1 MYHKLLQKQIRKYL
15 PDDLLSQE
23 NCKAFLESINNS
35 YESFERDRELMEHA
49 FTLSEKEFGEV
60 HDELNTLADQR
71 LLTLKQL
78 NETVSSL
85 LGSDQP
91 VDEMGNLVALSEK
104 IKAQVKI
111 NKLTEEELSRNITIF
126 KTLLVNLQS
135 GILVENEDRK
145 ILFTNK
151 LFCSIFNMGD
161 NPDLLVGQDCSES
174 ANHCKDLF
182 QAPEEFVNGINTLLE
197 NRKAV
202 YSEMI
207 ETKEGRILE
216 RDFVPIYVEEV
227 YKGHFWKYTDVTEKV
242 HFQASLQESEER
254 NRLVMNSSLDAIV
267 IADDKGNVEYW
278 NPRAEQLMGWTQEE
292 AMGHSMTKLFIPD
305 HMRSAHNT
313 GMNRYLSTGKS
324 RILNKELEL
333 TAVNKAG
340 EEFPVELVVVTYQQN
355 GKHYFCGFM
364 KDISSRKRSENL
376 LKAQEEKYRNII
388 TNMNLGLLEV
398 DNEEN
403 ILFTNQSFCE
413 MSGYSVEELIG
424 NKTNIFLLNEEEV
437 SLLQQKRQL
446 RTRGVSDSY
455 EIAVKNKSGEVR
467 WWFISGAPNY
477 NDDGELVG
485 SIGIHLDITKQKELE
500 SALAIAKNRAEEAS
514 VAKEAFLANMSHEI
528 RTPLNAIIGM
538 IRELS
543 REELSPK
550 QQTYLSHTDT
560 AARHLLSIVNNIL
573 DISKIEAGELT
584 LDEHNFSLQALIAN
598 ISSILHFKASKKGIK
613 LTSWLSEN
621 IWSAFIGD
629 SARIRQVLLN
639 LLDNAIKFTMEG
651 SVHLDIELLGEE
663 EDSQLIGITIKDT
676 GIGMDADYLGQ
687 LFSKFSQAE
696 KSTSRR
702 FGGTGLGMSITK
714 EIIKL
719 MGGDIVVESTKGK
732 GTQFQVTVRLSRGDI
747 NNLSDRIQDSEHLLR
762 GAHVLLVEDN
772 VMNRFIANKSLSYFG
787 CTTDEAENGL
797 VALELLKENK
807 YDLILMDIQM
817 PKLDGVETTKVIR
830 NDLKLDLP
838 IIAVTANAFKK
849 DIDLYL
855 SNGMNDYVT
864 KPFEEKELFNTI
876 AKQLM
881 WNMPATT
888 FIANSIDDGYDL
900 SQLFELSRGDEE
912 FVKNMI
918 GIFLEHTP
926 PALEEMT
933 KGLVDHDFT
942 TVAKVAHRIKPSV
955 ESMGISQL
963 DGVARDIELLAREE
977 IIDEEGLSSKV
988 HFLTETLSA
997 VLTRLR
1003 KEKKADL

>member
-15 PDDLLSQE
+15 PDDLVDQE
-23 NCKAFLESINNS
+23 SCKAFLESINNS

-49 FTLSEKEFGEV
+49 FTISEKEFGEV
-60 HDELNTLADQR
+60 NDELNALANQR

-78 NETVSSL
+78 NETISSL

-91 VDEMGNLVALSEK
+91 VDEVGNLVALSEK
-104 IKAQVKI
+104 IKAQVNI
-111 NKLTEEELSRNITIF
+111 NKLTEEELSRNITLF
-126 KTLLVNLQS
+126 KTLLANLQS
-135 GILVENEDRK
+135 GILVENENRE
-145 ILFTNK
+145 ILFTNE

-161 NPDLLVGQDCSES
+161 DPDLLVGKDCTES

-182 QAPEEFVNGINTLLE
+182 QAPEAFVGGINTLLR

-202 YSEMI
+202 YNEMV

-216 RDFVPIYVEEV
+216 RDFIPIYVDQV

-242 HFQASLQESEER
+242 HFQESLQESEER

-267 IADDKGNVEYW
+267 ISDEEGNVEYW
-278 NPRAEQLMGWTQEE
+278 NPHAEKLFGWTQEE
-292 AMGHSMTKLFIPD
+292 AMGQTMSLLFIPE
-305 HMRSAHNT
+305 HMRSAHDD
-313 GMNRYLSTGKS
+313 GMNRYLTSGES
-324 RILNKELEL
+324 RVLNKELEL

-340 EEFPVELVVVTYQQN
+340 DEFPIELIIVTYQQN

-364 KDISSRKRSENL
+364 KDISSRKKSENL

-398 DNEEN
+398 DTEEN
-403 ILFTNQSFCE
+403 ILFANQSFCE
-413 MSGYSVEELIG
+413 ISGYPVEELVG
-424 NKTNIFLLNEEEV
+424 DKTSLFLLSEKEV
-437 SLLQQKRQL
+437 SVLQQKHQL

-455 EIAVKNKSGEVR
+455 EIAVRNKNGEVR

-477 NDDGELVG
+477 NDEGELVG

-500 SALAIAKNRAEEAS
+500 SDLAIAKNRAEEAS

-573 DISKIEAGELT
+573 DISKIEAGELK

-598 ISSILHFKASKKGIK
+598 ISSILHFKASKKDIE
-613 LTSWLSEN
+613 LVSRLSEN
-621 IWSAFIGD
+621 VWPAFSGD

-651 SVHLDIELLGEE
+651 SVHLDIEVLGEE
-663 EDSQLIGITIKDT
+663 EDSQLIGITITDT
-676 GIGMDADYLGQ
+676 GIGMDADYLDQ

-732 GTQFQVTVRLSRGDI
+732 GTQFQIKVQLSKGDI
-747 NNLSDRIQDSEHLLR
+747 NNLSDRTQDSEHLLQ

-772 VMNRFIANKSLSYFG
+772 VMNRFIANKSLSHFG

-797 VALELLKENK
+797 VALELLKVKK
-807 YDLILMDIQM
+807 YDLILMDVQM
-817 PKLDGVETTKVIR
+817 PKLDGVETTKIIR

-855 SNGMNDYVT
+855 SIGMNDYVT

-876 AKQLM
+876 AKQLQ
-881 WNMPATT
+881 WNMSPTSSAAT
-888 FIANSIDDGYDL
+888 IIDDGYDL
-900 SQLFELSRGDEE
+900 SQLVELSRGDEE
-912 FVKNMI
+912 FVKNMVE
-918 GIFLEHTP
+918 IFLEHTP
-926 PALEEMT
+926 PALDEML
-933 KGLVDHDFT
+933 KGMADNDFT
-942 TVAKVAHRIKPSV
+942 TVAKVAHRIKPSI

-963 DGVARDIELLAREE
+963 DGVARDIELSAKEE
-977 IIDEEGLSSKV
+977 IIDEEGIFSKV
-988 HFLTETLSA
+988 HFLTETLAA
-997 VLTRLR
+997 VLARLR
-1003 KEKKADL
+1003 EDEER